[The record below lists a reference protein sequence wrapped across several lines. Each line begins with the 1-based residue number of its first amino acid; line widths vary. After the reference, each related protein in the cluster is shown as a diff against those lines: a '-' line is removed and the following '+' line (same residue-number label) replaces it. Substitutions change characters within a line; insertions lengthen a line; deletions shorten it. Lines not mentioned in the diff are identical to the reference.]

1 MDIKIV
7 SADGTPKEVTEVPV
21 EPSVAPLEGTIPGE
35 MEQREVGRVLGV
47 ENESEFNKYQPNFK
61 TLVEYAKTQTE
72 DHTAQ
77 SLKWVIRD
85 LEARVGTAPFAEDRI
100 KFITRYAWLLLS
112 EQNIKKELKKF
123 EKI

>member
-7 SADGTPKEVTEVPV
+7 DGKGEPVEVTEVPIKDTV
-21 EPSVAPLEGTIPGE
+21 DPIQGSQPGE

-100 KFITRYAWLLLS
+100 KFISRYAYLLLS
-112 EQNIKKELKKF
+112 EQNVKKELTKF

>member
-7 SADGTPKEVTEVPV
+7 DGKGEPVEVTEVPIKDTV
-21 EPSVAPLEGTIPGE
+21 DPIQGSQPGE
-35 MEQREVGRVLGV
+35 MEQREVGRVLGI
-47 ENESEFNKYQPNFK
+47 ENESEFNKYQPNLK
-61 TLVEYAKTQTE
+61 TLLEYAKTQTE

-112 EQNIKKELKKF
+112 EQNVKKELKKF